1 MTAKR
6 AIVAATVA
14 CAIALVAAGLSAG
27 GGATRSLVLDV
38 RFDKTSFVTDDV
50 SPKGRSVG
58 DTYVFSGSI
67 TRAGKPFG
75 RYEDVDVT
83 VDGKIQGVVRT
94 AMLLLPDGTIAV
106 QGGGGNV
113 GASGWK
119 PGANDALA
127 VVGGTGAYAGVR
139 GTLRAVELS
148 EPVMRFTI
156 KLSP

>member
-50 SPKGRSVG
+50 APKGRSVG
-58 DTYVFSGSI
+58 DTYVFSGSV

-75 RYEDVDVT
+75 RYEDVDVS
-83 VDGKIQGVVRT
+83 VDGRIQGVVRT

-113 GASGWK
+113 GATGWK
-119 PGANDALA
+119 PGANDEFA
-127 VVGGTGAYAGVR
+127 VVGGTGSYAGAR
-139 GTLRAVELS
+139 GTLRPENLS
-148 EPVMRFTI
+148 DSVMRLTVR
-156 KLSP
+156 LSP

>member
-1 MTAKR
+1 MTARR
-6 AIVAATVA
+6 ALVAA
-14 CAIALVAAGLSAG
+14 AIAGVVALVAAGLSAG
-27 GGATRSLVLDV
+27 GGATRSFMLDV
-38 RFDKTSFVTDDV
+38 RLDKTSLVTDDV
-50 SPKGRSVG
+50 APKGRSVG

-75 RYEDVDVT
+75 RYEEVDVA

-119 PGANDALA
+119 PRANDELA
-127 VVGGTGAYAGVR
+127 VVGGTDAYGGVS
-139 GTLRAVELS
+139 GTLRPEDVS
-148 EPVMRFTI
+148 DSVMRLTI